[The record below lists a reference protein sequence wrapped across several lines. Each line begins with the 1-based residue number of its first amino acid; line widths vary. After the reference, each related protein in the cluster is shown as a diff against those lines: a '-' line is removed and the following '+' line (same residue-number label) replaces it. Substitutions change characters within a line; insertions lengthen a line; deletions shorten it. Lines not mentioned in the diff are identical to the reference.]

1 MLCRSYPGMADGAC
15 ANLQTMTTSALL
27 LILNS
32 TRASDIPNILKGLG
46 QEQQDHLMAYL
57 YKVYPALSPFHG
69 DVDNQGMAALGG
81 SSEASGSVL
90 LSWHEK
96 VSPTI
101 RVCEEELQ
109 LINS

>member
-1 MLCRSYPGMADGAC
+1 
-15 ANLQTMTTSALL
+15 MTTSALL

-46 QEQQDHLMAYL
+46 EEQQDHLMAYL
-57 YKVYPALSPFHG
+57 YKACPARIVMPET
-69 DVDNQGMAALGG
+69 DKQGMAALGV

-96 VSPTI
+96 VRLFRI
-101 RVCEEELQ
+101 
-109 LINS
+109 

>member
-1 MLCRSYPGMADGAC
+1 
-15 ANLQTMTTSALL
+15 MTTSALL

-57 YKVYPALSPFHG
+57 YKVSHSLSTWTNG
-69 DVDNQGMAALGG
+69 QGMAALGG

-96 VSPTI
+96 VSRLI
-101 RVCEEELQ
+101 RYDMTVEL
-109 LINS
+109 IGS